1 MVMHM
6 HMHMY
11 MCMYVTR
18 ACRVCHGTISEA
30 AAHAVFERSE
40 EREREVERGR

>member
-1 MVMHM
+1 M
-6 HMHMY
+6 
-11 MCMYVTR
+11 
-18 ACRVCHGTISEA
+18 APTISEA

>member
-1 MVMHM
+1 V
-6 HMHMY
+6 
-11 MCMYVTR
+11 
-18 ACRVCHGTISEA
+18 RVTISEA